1 MKRYLF
7 AILIACSFSLLGW
20 MDNSASVGARG
31 KVEASFIEADRAQA
45 ERNVLEEYGNDI
57 FRTATDFS
65 PVVHSSRSTSH
76 QSSRRHNIPK
86 EQHHAALKGHQG
98 LVTDIFNYNISTAL
112 HSAEYYLLTLCRL
125 RI

>member
-1 MKRYLF
+1 MKRYLL

-20 MDNSASVGARG
+20 MDDSASVDARG

-65 PVVHSSRSTSH
+65 PVVHSSRSTS
-76 QSSRRHNIPK
+76 QIRC
-86 EQHHAALKGHQG
+86 AALM
-98 LVTDIFNYNISTAL
+98 TTAS
-112 HSAEYYLLTLCRL
+112 SAPDTPTANRSQNGG
-125 RI
+125 